1 MEMNLDPI
9 VELISEKAIDLVV
22 YDSIAAVS
30 SAGEKFDSKGK
41 KLKELDKDTI
51 SQIPRVTSKLNRR
64 ISTDVARN
72 DVTILYLSQVRANIS
87 LGGPGAPD
95 QPQGGNSVLHHS
107 ATIMRLHR
115 SYAKDKVLKNET
127 EYLQWPVVL
136 TFEKNKVNGI
146 EGKQIEFIWERQKGP
161 NIEISTLYSALKA
174 DIIIQSSSWF
184 SYKDIKVQGFDKFC
198 ELALEEREIYDA
210 ICRELAGEVEKE
222 KEEIKEE
229 VKNETEEE

>member
-1 MEMNLDPI
+1 
-9 VELISEKAIDLVV
+9 
-22 YDSIAAVS
+22 
-30 SAGEKFDSKGK
+30 
-41 KLKELDKDTI
+41 
-51 SQIPRVTSKLNRR
+51 
-64 ISTDVARN
+64 
-72 DVTILYLSQVRANIS
+72 
-87 LGGPGAPD
+87 
-95 QPQGGNSVLHHS
+95 
-107 ATIMRLHR
+107 MRLHR